1 MSSINLVGLASNLPD
16 ENRALAH
23 IEVQHNDNTYNWQIF
38 IPPNIENIDQ
48 FLQSAQQSILN
59 DIDQKELAWTELEP
73 KTRTIDDPMTGQV
86 TEVPISKEEIVKPSI
101 PDYYALRR
109 SEYPS
114 LGDQLD
120 AVWKGL
126 DSQAFLDMQIKIAS
140 VKAKYPKP

>member
-16 ENRALAH
+16 ENRALAY
-23 IEVQHNDNTYNWQIF
+23 IEVQHNDNIYNWQIF
-38 IPPNIENIDQ
+38 IPPNVENIDQ

-59 DIDQKELAWTELEP
+59 DIDQKELTWVELEP
-73 KTRTIDDPMTGQV
+73 KTRTIDDPMTGQS

-120 AVWKGL
+120 AMWKGTN
-126 DSQAFLDMQIKIAS
+126 SQAFLDMQDKIAL
-140 VKAKYPKP
+140 VKAKYPKT